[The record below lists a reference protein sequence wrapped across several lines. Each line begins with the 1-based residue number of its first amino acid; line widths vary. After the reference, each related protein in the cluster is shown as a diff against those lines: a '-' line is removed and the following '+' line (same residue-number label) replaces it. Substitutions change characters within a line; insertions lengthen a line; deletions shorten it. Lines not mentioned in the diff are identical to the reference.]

1 MERMIHMDIMALAMQ
16 YNLEIA
22 RSASSLIV
30 VSPKPLPEEVARQ
43 LSAYFQTQGL
53 ETDII
58 IGPKPSLLNK
68 LAYLTQGGSM
78 LERKKEKLIIT
89 CQGVPEQDVWEEIVR
104 VVKEDGFYDYIDVRV
119 GTSIC
124 YTFSKFCVV
133 PTTKRE
139 TCISSDDILN
149 LRIALETATSLED
162 FERMI

>member
-1 MERMIHMDIMALAMQ
+1 MDILELARK

-22 RSASSLIV
+22 QSASTLIV
-30 VSPKPLPEEVARQ
+30 ISPKSLPEEVTNQ
-43 LSAYFQTQGL
+43 LMAYFQGRGL
-53 ETDII
+53 ETDIV
-58 IGPKPSLLNK
+58 IGPKPSLVNK
-68 LAYLTQGGSM
+68 LAYLTQGRAM
-78 LERKKEKLIIT
+78 LERKNKKLIVT
-89 CQGVPEQDVWEEIVR
+89 CQEVPEQDIWEEIIN
-104 VVKEDGFYDYIDVRV
+104 VVKEDDFYDYIDVKV
-119 GTSIC
+119 GADVC